1 MELIFILL
9 MIVALALYRIGKK
22 TTYVACVE
30 AGDTNCVKP
39 DDLKVMSHREK
50 YQAVLDAKG
59 HLIPAKDYIKVVVK
73 GNCLEPKG
81 IVNGS
86 ELLVY
91 KFKND
96 TEKKDIKAGDILMIH
111 LESKGI
117 DKIRVFEKMREDGL
131 MDTYRFDENKN
142 IKMSSRPHDL
152 NSVVGKVKYLL

>member
-1 MELIFILL
+1 MEILFILL
-9 MIVALALYRIGKK
+9 IVFALIIYGMGKK
-22 TTYVACVE
+22 TDYVACVE
-30 AGDTNCVKP
+30 AGDTNCVNS

-50 YQAVLDAKG
+50 HQVVLDEQG
-59 HLIPAKDYIKVVVK
+59 HLVPQKDYIKVVVK

-96 TEKKDIKAGDILMIH
+96 SEKNDIKEGDILMIH
-111 LESKGI
+111 LKSKGI

-131 MDTYRFDENKN
+131 MDTYRFDANKN
-142 IKMSSRPHDL
+142 KKMSSRPHDL

>member
-1 MELIFILL
+1 MELVFILL
-9 MIVALALYRIGKK
+9 IIIALALYCVGKK
-22 TTYVACVE
+22 TIYVTCVE

-39 DDLKVMSHREK
+39 DDLRVMSHREK
-50 YQAVLDAKG
+50 YQVVLDSNG

-91 KFKND
+91 KFKNNA
-96 TEKKDIKAGDILMIH
+96 EKKSIKEGDILMIH

-117 DKIRVFEKMREDGL
+117 DKIRIFESMREDGL
-131 MDTYRFDENKN
+131 MDTYRFDADKNK
-142 IKMSSRPHDL
+142 KMSSRPHDL

>member
-22 TTYVACVE
+22 TTYVTCVE
-30 AGDTNCVKP
+30 AGGTDCVKSE
-39 DDLKVMSHREK
+39 DLNVISHREK
-50 YQAVLDAKG
+50 YQAVLDANG
-59 HLIPAKDYIKVVVK
+59 HLIPARDYIKVVVK
-73 GNCLEPKG
+73 GNCLKPKG

-91 KFKND
+91 KYKND
-96 TEKKDIKAGDILMIH
+96 SEKNDIKAGDILMIH

-131 MDTYRFDENKN
+131 MDTYRYDENHNK
-142 IKMSSRPHDL
+142 KMSTRPHDL